1 MAEIGKKIKEIRLK
15 KGLTQEELAE
25 ASKVNL
31 RTIQRIEN
39 NETKPREKTLQ
50 LIFNALEI
58 VIIEREKRRVDKY
71 LIWSSFLTLLIIIGS
86 FIGWFQIEIS
96 SIEKT
101 GKTLVTAT
109 GWNGNMSYNK
119 FRIYNWVVSLCALTI
134 GSIVISNSLKL
145 INNKIKYILIQLILI
160 LIYLFILNK
169 ALNVLDFWIRPG
181 LFIVIISTILL
192 SITYLK
198 KKKIG
203 ANTL

>member
-71 LIWSSFLTLLIIIGS
+71 LIWSSFLTLLIIIAS
-86 FIGWFQIEIS
+86 FIGWFQIEVS

-101 GKTLVTAT
+101 GKTLGTAT
-109 GWNGNMSYNK
+109 GWYGNVSYK
-119 FRIYNWVVSLCALTI
+119 GFRIYNWVVSLCALTI
-134 GSIVISNSLKL
+134 AGIVMSNSLEL
-145 INNKIKYILIQLILI
+145 INSKIKYILLQLILI
-160 LIYLFILNK
+160 LIYIFILNK
-169 ALNVLDFWIRPG
+169 VSNVLDFWIRPG

-198 KKKIG
+198 KKKTG
-203 ANTL
+203 ASTL

>member
-86 FIGWFQIEIS
+86 FIGWFQIEVS
-96 SIEKT
+96 SIEKA

-134 GSIVISNSLKL
+134 GSIAISNSLKL

-160 LIYLFILNK
+160 IIYLFILNK

-198 KKKIG
+198 KKKTG